1 MRLVVWFLLQEIP
14 RSEDCNEISVF
25 TALLS
30 QLPLDD
36 MLKKLT
42 SLDVAN
48 YRTELYSCCY

>member
-1 MRLVVWFLLQEIP
+1 MAIWFLLQEIRP
-14 RSEDCNEISVF
+14 LPGVVMKLGVF

-36 MLKKLT
+36 VLKKLT

-48 YRTELYSCCY
+48 YRTELNSCYY